1 MFAVTNTTRYRVVS
15 VSTTD
20 DTQWNF
26 ISTHDT
32 LADATAAAD
41 GWTANPT
48 GDCRYYVTAIGDA
61 DAFRAVSNDAPPVP
75 V

>member
-1 MFAVTNTTRYRVVS
+1 MFAVTNAIRYRVVS

-32 LADATAAAD
+32 LAVATAAAD
-41 GWTANPT
+41 GWNANPT
-48 GDCRYYVTAIGDA
+48 GDYRYYVTAIGDA
-61 DAFRAVSNDAPPVP
+61 DVFRAVLNDTLPVP